1 MSTRILIADDHKMV
15 REGLRVLI
23 SRESE
28 MEILAEAETGQQ
40 TVALAATKMPH
51 VVVVDVA
58 MPDLN
63 GIEAT
68 RQIVSMNPGIKIVAL
83 SMHSNRRFVA
93 EMFKAGAAG
102 YVLKNSAFEEL
113 TRAIRAVM
121 SGHTYISPAV
131 AGGVVEDFVRNP
143 SPSRVSS
150 VFTILTD
157 REREVLQLMSE
168 GRSTK
173 ETAGALK
180 VSVKTVET
188 HRRHI
193 MDKLNLHSVAEL
205 TKYAIREGIT
215 SMDC

>member
-1 MSTRILIADDHKMV
+1 MV
-15 REGLRVLI
+15 REGLRALI
-23 SRESE
+23 NKESE
-28 MEILAEAETGQQ
+28 MEIMAEAETGKQ
-40 TVALAATKMPH
+40 TVMLATEKMPH

-68 RQIVSMNPGIKIVAL
+68 RQIISANPNIKVVGL

-131 AGGVVEDFVRNP
+131 AGGVVDEFVRNP
-143 SPSRVSS
+143 SPTKMSS

-157 REREVLQLMSE
+157 REREVLQLLAE

-173 ETAGALK
+173 ETANVLK

-193 MDKLNLHSVAEL
+193 MEKLNLHSVAEL